1 MNTPTAYRNGLLATT
16 LAFTIW
22 GLVPLFW
29 YFLAEINSLL
39 VLAHR
44 VFWSTV
50 LVAGGL
56 LLTQRARW
64 LTEVWQTQRR
74 FWLLGLSGTLITGN
88 WGLYIW
94 AVTHGHIVE
103 TSLGYFI
110 NPLLSVLLGVMLL
123 AERLRP
129 AQWLAIALATIG
141 VLWLTWQG
149 GRLPWIA
156 IALAVSFAIYGL
168 IRKLVVVDAVI
179 GLGVESL
186 FMVLPALAWIIWAES
201 GHGGGFI
208 HGWSWRTDTL
218 LVLSGVI
225 TAVPL
230 IAFAYGVQRVPLS
243 VVGLLQYIGPTLQF
257 LVGVLIFGE
266 PFALSKLVG
275 FGFIW
280 AGLVVFAISG
290 LTQPKA
296 SPVSAPN

>member
-1 MNTPTAYRNGLLATT
+1 MTTATAYRNGLLATT

-44 VFWSTV
+44 IVWSTV

-64 LTEVWQTQRR
+64 LTQVWQTQRR

-94 AVTHGHIVE
+94 AVSHGHIVE

-110 NPLLSVLLGVMLL
+110 NPLLSVLLGVVLL
-123 AERLRP
+123 SERMRP
-129 AQWLAIALATIG
+129 AQWFAIGLATIG
-141 VLWLTWQG
+141 VIWLTWQG

-168 IRKLVVVDAVI
+168 IRKLVVVEAVT

-186 FMVLPALAWIIWAES
+186 FVVVPALAWIIWAEN

-208 HGWSWRTDTL
+208 HGWSWRTDAL
-218 LVLSGVI
+218 LVLSGAV

-257 LVGVLIFGE
+257 LVGVLILRE

-280 AGLVVFAISG
+280 AGLAVFAVNE
-290 LTQPKA
+290 LTQ
-296 SPVSAPN
+296 SRQAPEQH